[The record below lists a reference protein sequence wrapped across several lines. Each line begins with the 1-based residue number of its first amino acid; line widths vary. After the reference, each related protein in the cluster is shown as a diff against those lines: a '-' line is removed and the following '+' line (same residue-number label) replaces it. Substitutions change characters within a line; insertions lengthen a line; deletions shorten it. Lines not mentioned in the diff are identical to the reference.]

1 MPMHDTGVDEAML
14 GLVRAAMRG
23 LEPPG
28 HHTKVYKDEC
38 MFTFDTPESPGGLF
52 INLRTFQVRTRCHY
66 LCMIHTGLVG
76 LV

>member
-1 MPMHDTGVDEAML
+1 MPLNTPRSEDCCACCMPMHDTGVDEAML

-52 INLRTFQVRTRCHY
+52 INLRTFQV
-66 LCMIHTGLVG
+66 
-76 LV
+76 

>member
-1 MPMHDTGVDEAML
+1 MHDTGVDEAML

-52 INLRTFQVRTRCHY
+52 INLRTFQV
-66 LCMIHTGLVG
+66 
-76 LV
+76 